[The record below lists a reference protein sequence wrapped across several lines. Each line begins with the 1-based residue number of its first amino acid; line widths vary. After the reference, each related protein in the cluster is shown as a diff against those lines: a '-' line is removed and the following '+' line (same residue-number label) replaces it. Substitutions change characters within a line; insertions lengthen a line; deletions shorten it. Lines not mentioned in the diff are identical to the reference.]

1 MGLCNLFLELGDV
14 MQIIVEPL
22 ECSAFLVFWGVIAL
36 VTWLAARFMAVWA
49 RPENRGTA
57 DDLSLAITIAFG
69 LGATVSTFLW
79 GAFQILLYFGE
90 PLEIIHLLVFASGS
104 LVSIIVPLRVVFSP
118 MIKEFKKTA
127 D

>member
-1 MGLCNLFLELGDV
+1 MIQVAVQSRDIL
-14 MQIIVEPL
+14 
-22 ECSAFLVFWGVIAL
+22 AFAVFWGVIFL
-36 VTWLAARFMAVWA
+36 STWLTARRLSAWA
-49 RPENRGTA
+49 RPENRGTV